1 MDIAGLSIVMS
12 QQKTQDAVGIS
23 LMRMVMGN
31 AKEKSSEMIKM
42 IENMAV
48 DPNLGHNLDI
58 KA

>member
-1 MDIAGLSIVMS
+1 MDIAGLSIAMS

-31 AKEKSSEMIKM
+31 AKENSSEMIKM
-42 IENMAV
+42 MENMAV
-48 DPNLGHNLDI
+48 DPNLGHSLDV